1 MERAT
6 GLGAASPRKRCG
18 PCGPLRAALEKCS
31 RTFLSSAPAIG
42 FESMECAQ
50 RKKTPIAGSLTIAG
64 AGNGT
69 RTRECQ
75 LGKLMPASPSPFKN
89 NPLELVLYWMRKLEN
104 VSFGKSS
111 EKTGRLCR
119 ENAGPHVRTGVRV
132 SGAGDGIRTRGCQ
145 HGKLGPYHL
154 ATPACVFAGST
165 SVGDS
170 IPCQFSRDK
179 ASPRKRTRSA
189 RKRLTR
195 QPSRPCPC
203 SGSRAP
209 HSSTVCTRHRGR
221 RCTTGSRARG

>member
-1 MERAT
+1 MCLNKKRPPLLEAQQSMERAT

-50 RKKTPIAGSLTIAG
+50 TKKTPIAGSLTIA
-64 AGNGT
+64 
-69 RTRECQ
+69 
-75 LGKLMPASPSPFKN
+75 
-89 NPLELVLYWMRKLEN
+89 
-104 VSFGKSS
+104 
-111 EKTGRLCR
+111 
-119 ENAGPHVRTGVRV
+119 
-132 SGAGDGIRTRGCQ
+132 GAGDGIRTRGCQ